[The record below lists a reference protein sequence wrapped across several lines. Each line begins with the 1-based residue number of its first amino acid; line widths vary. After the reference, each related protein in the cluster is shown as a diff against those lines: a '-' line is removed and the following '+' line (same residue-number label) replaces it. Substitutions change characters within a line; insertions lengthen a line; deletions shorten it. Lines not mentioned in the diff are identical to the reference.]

1 MEDTSIGR
9 SFWSS
14 FRVNSNAGSLR
25 EDNEDE
31 IELQYWAALERLPTY
46 EKVKTSLFDHNN
58 GDEQKKMV
66 VDVTTLGALE
76 RHLFVEKLI
85 TQIEEDNRKLLMK
98 IKERIDRVGL
108 QLPNVEVRYK
118 NLCVEAECVVIP
130 EKPIPSMWSP
140 FQRAISGLMN
150 IGSCKS
156 EMTKIK
162 ILKGVS
168 GIVRPSRL
176 TLLLGP
182 PGCGKTTLLQA
193 LAGKKSES
201 LKEVIRRE
209 QEAHITPDLDTDTYM
224 KATSVEG
231 LTDSKS
237 NVFVKILGLDICADT
252 IVGDAMNR
260 GISGVKR
267 GG

>member
-1 MEDTSIGR
+1 MEDTLGR
-9 SFWSS
+9 SLRSS

-66 VDVTTLGALE
+66 VDVTTLGAVE

-85 TQIEEDNRKLLMK
+85 THIEEDNRKLLMK

-118 NLCVEAECVVIP
+118 NLCVEAECVVIHG
-130 EKPIPSMWSP
+130 KPLPSMWSP

-150 IGSCKS
+150 IGACKS

-168 GIVRPSRL
+168 GIVKPSRL

-193 LAGKKSES
+193 LAGKQSES
-201 LKEVIRRE
+201 LKATSIEGLKTTL
-209 QEAHITPDLDTDTYM
+209 QTDYIM
-224 KATSVEG
+224 KASV
-231 LTDSKS
+231 
-237 NVFVKILGLDICADT
+237 FF
-252 IVGDAMNR
+252 
-260 GISGVKR
+260 
-267 GG
+267 